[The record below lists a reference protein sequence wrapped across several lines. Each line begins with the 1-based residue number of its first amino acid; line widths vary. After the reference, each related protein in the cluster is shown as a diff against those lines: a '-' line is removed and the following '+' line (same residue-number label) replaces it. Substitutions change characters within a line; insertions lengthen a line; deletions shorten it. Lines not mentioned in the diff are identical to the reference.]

1 MMDAE
6 EKEKGSSFETTLH
19 SGSGLP
25 IGTQRRSN
33 GGCLFLQQVY
43 YELGLDGICAMV
55 LTRHGFSY
63 NPNSILSRL
72 VSTRILSPAPTP
84 SSLRDSR
91 LSIEQPDFELHQVCR
106 ALSVLAEEL
115 HGHTEAQDGSHLL

>member
-25 IGTQRRSN
+25 IGTQRCFN

-43 YELGLDGICAMV
+43 YELGLDRICAMV